1 MVSPGVFLQYPLLQ
15 FLKKLSRIIII
26 IIIIIIM
33 YDPASPEFQRVNLIR
48 EVKKR
53 RKIGKQSSKTK

>member
-15 FLKKLSRIIII
+15 FLKKLSRIII

>member
-1 MVSPGVFLQYPLLQ
+1 MVCPGVFLQYPLLQ
-15 FLKKLSRIIII
+15 CLKELSKII

-48 EVKKR
+48 EVKKC
-53 RKIGKQSSKTK
+53 RKIGKHSSKTK